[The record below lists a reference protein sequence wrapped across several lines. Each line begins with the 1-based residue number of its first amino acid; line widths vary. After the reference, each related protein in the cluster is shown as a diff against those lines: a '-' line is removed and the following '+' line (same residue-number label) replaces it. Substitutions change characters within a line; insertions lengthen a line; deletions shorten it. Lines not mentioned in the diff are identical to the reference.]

1 MSTAQDR
8 RVGKTR
14 TGTPFDQAMARPAKP
29 KPSSTI
35 EQKMTALG
43 RAEEI
48 RLARAEL
55 RHRLARGDVFAAS
68 VLLDV
73 PDEARTWP
81 LNKLL
86 LSQRRWGPDRC
97 RRFLGRLE
105 IRENKEI
112 GQLTERQRQLVAK
125 ALGQD
130 GER

>member
-1 MSTAQDR
+1 M
-8 RVGKTR
+8 
-14 TGTPFDQAMARPAKP
+14 
-29 KPSSTI
+29 
-35 EQKMTALG
+35 
-43 RAEEI
+43 
-48 RLARAEL
+48 
-55 RHRLARGDVFAAS
+55 FAAS

-86 LSQRRWGPDRC
+86 LSQRHWGSARC

-112 GQLTERQRQLVAK
+112 GQLTERQRQLLAK